1 VIKQIQL
8 FALTVWVSIL
18 PGVVLASG
26 SDTMPDD
33 QAIKASQLKQEEMRL
48 PGTKEMGAA
57 ADKAATTLSAP
68 ELTDGK
74 LEGAMRVIKGIP
86 IAPPNP
92 SALDELF
99 KQVEKPLFPLESPQ
113 ENLMVMVSFS
123 MPEETLRNLARQ
135 ADKAGAVLV
144 IRGMVDDSLQ
154 ATTKAVQKVLGEEGG
169 DSTFQINPNVFRA
182 YKVEDVPAFVL
193 ARKPIGDGDSC
204 THGDD
209 YVSVRGDVTLEYA
222 IRKLGDN
229 KGWEDT
235 AGKYLNALRGE
246 K

>member
-1 VIKQIQL
+1 MMKYLFGIVLSLYVTTAIAVDMPTDKDVAAKQAGQPTL
-8 FALTVWVSIL
+8 AL
-18 PGVVLASG
+18 
-26 SDTMPDD
+26 PD
-33 QAIKASQLKQEEMRL
+33 AEAEK
-48 PGTKEMGAA
+48 AA
-57 ADKAATTLSAP
+57 AQKAANLLGSP
-68 ELTDGK
+68 EMADRK
-74 LEGAMRVIKGIP
+74 LEGVARIIKDVP
-86 IAPPNP
+86 YQAPDPK
-92 SALDELF
+92 ALDELF

-154 ATTKAVQKVLGEEGG
+154 ATTKAVQKVLGKEGG

-222 IRKLGDN
+222 LRKLGDN
-229 KGWEDT
+229 KGWDVVVE
-235 AGKYLNALRGE
+235 KYLKALKGD

>member
-1 VIKQIQL
+1 MMKYLFGIAWLLCVTTAIAVDMPTDKDVAAKQAEQP
-8 FALTVWVSIL
+8 T
-18 PGVVLASG
+18 LA
-26 SDTMPDD
+26 MPDAEAAKTAA
-33 QAIKASQLKQEEMRL
+33 QK
-48 PGTKEMGAA
+48 AA
-57 ADKAATTLSAP
+57 ALLDAP
-68 ELTDGK
+68 EMTDRK
-74 LEGAMRVIKGIP
+74 LEGAARIIKNIP
-86 IAPPNP
+86 YYQAPDPK
-92 SALDELF
+92 ALDELF
-99 KQVEKPLFPLESPQ
+99 KQVEKPLFPLDSPQ

-154 ATTKAVQKVLGEEGG
+154 ATTKAIQKVLGEEGG

-222 IRKLGDN
+222 LRKLGDN
-229 KGWEDT
+229 KGWDVIVE
-235 AGKYLNALRGE
+235 KYLKALKGD

>member
-1 VIKQIQL
+1 MMKYLFGIVLSLCVTTAIAVGMPTDKDVEAKQAEQP
-8 FALTVWVSIL
+8 T
-18 PGVVLASG
+18 LA
-26 SDTMPDD
+26 MPNAEAE
-33 QAIKASQLKQEEMRL
+33 Q
-48 PGTKEMGAA
+48 AA
-57 ADKAATTLSAP
+57 AQKAAALLDAP
-68 ELTDGK
+68 EMSGRK
-74 LEGAMRVIKGIP
+74 LEGAARIIKDVP
-86 IAPPNP
+86 YQAPDPK
-92 SALDELF
+92 ALDELF
-99 KQVEKPLFPLESPQ
+99 KQVEKPLFPLESSQ

-154 ATTKAVQKVLGEEGG
+154 ATTKAIQKVLGEEGG

-235 AGKYLNALRGE
+235 AGKYLNALKGE